1 MNGYNDPRREKMFTT
16 VKVKETVGGKPTDV
30 DGYAGVR
37 IGIDVPNKD
46 NVKDRY
52 SKPITSTTSPYMWIN
67 AAEIT
72 FLRAE
77 GALRG
82 WGMGGEAKALYE
94 QAINLSFEQ
103 YGVSGADTY
112 IADATS
118 QPQAYTDP
126 TDSYSAGQTSS
137 ITIAWQDGNSNDE
150 ANLERII
157 TQKWIAMFP
166 CTVEA
171 WSEYRRTGYPK
182 LLPVVVNNSGGVI
195 DDSKEKIRR
204 LWYPPTEYSENK
216 ANILEAINML
226 GGADNGATR
235 LWWDKKPR

>member
-1 MNGYNDPRREKMFTT
+1 
-16 VKVKETVGGKPTDV
+16 
-30 DGYAGVR
+30 
-37 IGIDVPNKD
+37 
-46 NVKDRY
+46 
-52 SKPITSTTSPYMWIN
+52 MWIN

-82 WGMGGEAKALYE
+82 WSMGGEAKTLYE

-103 YGVSGADTY
+103 YEASGADTY

-126 TDSYSAGQTSS
+126 TGSYSAGQTSS
-137 ITIAWQDGNSNDE
+137 ITIAWQDGSSNDE